1 MLSIDKYKISKKS
14 KTYIIAEIAQS
25 HLGNF
30 KKIKNI
36 IDHIAKTGVEFI
48 KFQTH
53 YANEESTLQ
62 EPFRKKIKNFKNRI
76 DYWKKMEFSNSQWRD
91 VKRYC
96 EKKNLVFLSSPFS
109 ERAVNMLKELNIA
122 AWKIGSGEFFSDN
135 LINKILATKKPI
147 ILSTGL
153 STLKEVKEKTKYLK
167 RKNNSLI
174 LMQCTS
180 LYPCNFKDVG
190 INILDTYKNDLK
202 CFYGLSDHSGS
213 IYPSIFAMAKD
224 ASLIEVH
231 VSIEK
236 NLNNPDLQ
244 SSISIKEL
252 VELVKARD
260 AIYEMKK
267 NRITKSKLTR
277 KLKLTKKIFT
287 KSCSL
292 KKSKKKGDIIKKND
306 ITFKKPGTGV
316 PEKKA
321 FLFYDKKLNKDLNQ
335 NVLLSLND
343 INK

>member
-1 MLSIDKYKISKKS
+1 MLSIDKYKINKKS

-36 IDHIAKTGVEFI
+36 IDHVAKTGVEFI

-76 DYWKKMEFSNSQWRD
+76 DYWKKMEFSKSQWRNI
-91 VKRYC
+91 KKYC

-109 ERAVNMLKELNIA
+109 ERAVDMLEGLNIA

-180 LYPCNFKDVG
+180 LYPCNFKDIG
-190 INILDTYKNDLK
+190 INILDNYKNDLK

-213 IYPSIFAMAKD
+213 IYPSIFAMTKD

-236 NLNNPDLQ
+236 NLNNP
-244 SSISIKEL
+244 
-252 VELVKARD
+252 
-260 AIYEMKK
+260 
-267 NRITKSKLTR
+267 
-277 KLKLTKKIFT
+277 IFT
-287 KSCSL
+287 
-292 KKSKKKGDIIKKND
+292 
-306 ITFKKPGTGV
+306 
-316 PEKKA
+316 
-321 FLFYDKKLNKDLNQ
+321 LNKY
-335 NVLLSLND
+335 
-343 INK
+343 